1 MAFADDMVVDHN
13 VLLHQDQ
20 EDQDILSEFLD
31 QRVFDSVNP
40 NSPVNANG
48 TNTPY
53 HPDFDAMFLKIKTEN
68 DMLPEEYLKSDL
80 DVSDH
85 LQNTQTDQNYL
96 YSSHDTF
103 DRDSI
108 ANVTPDKLSP
118 KDSSL
123 SVYEMVRK
131 EISKVKFGNPAQKV
145 CPDSLELESPS
156 FLDFSPAAMNAL
168 PYKLNVYDLP
178 TYSRVE
184 TQIKLRFDFS
194 PAPKETLIRIPQDL
208 VSKTKHCLQSPA
220 ETLPDF
226 LKKNML
232 YMDTYVM
239 TSDGKTS
246 CNICKR
252 CIKREQKRASRS
264 KNGCT
269 ESGIADSPNS
279 SMNKNISNMWS
290 DEDMI
295 KKAIIYN
302 SKEVVSFAPPTGLID
317 DPSRGLDFSVRIVC
331 YCRHH
336 KEQEGFKLLFVVK
349 NYLGQVVAKHM
360 LNPIMIMDRKKNQ
373 ASSSKETFKS
383 RVKSEELNGDAG
395 DGSLHP
401 LSPNSIDDSNS
412 EALVNTDTNTD
423 TISHRGT
430 KRKKMSFDDSGN
442 NSGNPMYNGS
452 TGLSPLSN
460 SDTNT
465 SVHNM
470 NFKNGLS
477 MMHKNSVPGT
487 AFPPLIQALPLPRQR
502 LQQLFTM
509 MQQNTNHP
517 MIQKIIPAQGPIR
530 GGIEVTL
537 LGFNFRPGLNVK
549 FGSKNS
555 LATHCWS
562 DTTMVTY
569 LPPAAQ
575 PGQVL
580 VSFESLEHIIPAN
593 QQLIFTYTDDTDRQ
607 LIELALQIVGLKMN
621 GKLEDAKNIAKRIVG
636 SDSQAS
642 SKGNTPPQSTVGGMN
657 QASKE
662 WYDSA
667 HKTVEQLVKSE
678 LTTEEVLINFL
689 SLVDLPNCPIII
701 PNWQLC
707 NNQGQSLLHLATLKK
722 YTHLIKFLI
731 THGCKIDIKDNQG
744 LTPLFFASMCGH
756 RDLMKVFLECKSNW
770 NLKLA
775 NDKVMKDYCDINVLD
790 VFSLLEA
797 ESYTSDELNSINNSG
812 KEADEELTKS
822 YSVDSLNSLFVID
835 YGKHISKMVMESSA
849 EETQDAR
856 NQEVSDQAYDS
867 PTRST
872 FADGYGNDSSD
883 FADSE
888 LESDDSFSDNN
899 RGPFSEPFRRGLYE
913 EDDYDDD
920 YNDYE
925 SSDAVE
931 SESDEEHIGRVETN
945 DSAKKKNLWQKMK
958 NAVFHSE
965 NSDAE
970 LPSYDDLFPFGHSS
984 VGAKP
989 KTQVERRLNLLQS
1002 IEGTLATRVRS
1013 ATEDDAGLASDSSED
1028 MVISYINH
1036 PRKTI
1041 ESDRMLFF
1049 FWLPILVF
1057 IIGLFLYVGITGQ
1070 KVGFVER
1077 FKDMGRN
1084 TLGNFMVGNER
1095 IGRIFRKEAINEASR
1110 AIRG

>member
-13 VLLHQDQ
+13 ILLHQDQ
-20 EDQDILSEFLD
+20 DDQDILSEFLD
-31 QRVFDSVNP
+31 QRVFDSVNST
-40 NSPVNANG
+40 SPVNSG
-48 TNTPY
+48 IQSPY
-53 HPDFDAMFLKIKTEN
+53 HPDFDVMFQKFKPEDN
-68 DMLPEEYLKSDL
+68 MLEEATKVEPEQG
-80 DVSDH
+80 H
-85 LQNTQTDQNYL
+85 NYL
-96 YSSHDTF
+96 YLSHENF
-103 DRDSI
+103 ERDSFV
-108 ANVTPDKLSP
+108 NNTPEKH
-118 KDSSL
+118 SSDDLAL
-123 SVYEMVRK
+123 SVYEQVRK
-131 EISKVKFGNPAQKV
+131 EVSKVKFGNPMQKV
-145 CPDSLELESPS
+145 CPDSLELEDPS
-156 FLDFSPAAMNAL
+156 YLDFSPATMNAL
-168 PYKLNVYDLP
+168 PYKLDVEDLP

-184 TQIKLRFDFS
+184 TQIKLRFAFS
-194 PAPKETLIRIPQDL
+194 PAPKETLVRIPQDL
-208 VSKTKHCLQSPA
+208 VSKTKHCLLSSA
-220 ETLPDF
+220 DTLPDF
-226 LKKNML
+226 LKENML
-232 YMDTYVM
+232 YMETYVM

-264 KNGCT
+264 KTGGVENGI
-269 ESGIADSPNS
+269 SDSPTS
-279 SMNKNISNMWS
+279 ASKSLPNMWS

-302 SKEVVSFAPPTGLID
+302 SKEMVSFAPPTGLID
-317 DPSRGLDFSVRIVC
+317 DPSKSLHFSVRIVC

-336 KEQEGFKLLFVVK
+336 KEQDGFKLLFVVK
-349 NYLGQVVAKHM
+349 NYLGEVVAKHL

-373 ASSSKETFKS
+373 SASKEPSKP
-383 RVKSEELNGDAG
+383 RIKSEDSVGDNN

-423 TISHRGT
+423 TLSGHRGT

-442 NSGNPMYNGS
+442 TSANPMYNGS

-465 SVHNM
+465 SIHNM
-470 NFKNGLS
+470 NPKNSLS
-477 MMHKNSVPGT
+477 LVSKGSVPGSFT
-487 AFPPLIQALPLPRQR
+487 QLVQALPIPRQR
-502 LQQLFTM
+502 LQQLFGM
-509 MQQNTNHP
+509 AQQNNNYP

-562 DTTMVTY
+562 DSTMVTY

-580 VSFESLEHIIPAN
+580 VSFESLEHVIPVN

-636 SDSQAS
+636 SDSQS
-642 SKGNTPPQSTVGGMN
+642 GSNSGTPPQQTNVPGMN

-662 WYDSA
+662 WYDNA
-667 HKTVEQLVKSE
+667 HKAVEQLVKSE
-678 LTTEEVLINFL
+678 LSTEEILINFL

-707 NNQGQSLLHLATLKK
+707 NNQGQSLLHLATLKN

-744 LTPLFFASMCGH
+744 LTPLFFASMCGS
-756 RDLMKVFLECKSNW
+756 RDLMRVFIECKSNW

-775 NDKVMKDYCDINVLD
+775 NDKFLKDYSDINVLD
-790 VFSLLEA
+790 VFSKLEA
-797 ESYTSDELNSINNSG
+797 ESYMSDEVSSVNNSG
-812 KEADEELTKS
+812 REVEEELTKS
-822 YSVDSLNSLFVID
+822 YSVDSLNSLFMID

-849 EETQDAR
+849 EDGQETREA
-856 NQEVSDQAYDS
+856 EVTDIAYETTRPNS
-867 PTRST
+867 P
-872 FADGYGNDSSD
+872 DGYGGDSSD

-888 LESDDSFSDNN
+888 LDSEDSFSDHG
-899 RGPFSEPFRRGLYE
+899 REPLRRPFQSGLHD

-920 YNDYE
+920 YQDYE
-925 SSDAVE
+925 SSDD
-931 SESDEEHIGRVETN
+931 ESDNAHDEDGPVEGP
-945 DSAKKKNLWQKMK
+945 DRPQRKGLWQKMK
-958 NAVFHSE
+958 NAVFHSD

-970 LPSYDDLFPFGHSS
+970 LPSYDDLFPFGHLN
-984 VGAKP
+984 VGEKP
-989 KTQVERRLNLLQS
+989 KTQQERQLNGLQS
-1002 IEGTLATRVRS
+1002 IEGSLATRQRL
-1013 ATEDDAGLASDSSED
+1013 ATEEDAGLTSDSSED

-1036 PRKTI
+1036 PRKTV
-1041 ESDRMLFF
+1041 ESDKMLLFF
-1049 FWLPILVF
+1049 WVPILVS
-1057 IIGLFLYVGITGQ
+1057 IIGLFLYVRLTGQ
-1070 KVGFVER
+1070 PIGFVEK
-1077 FKDMGRN
+1077 FKDMGRD
-1084 TLGNFMVGNER
+1084 TLGNFMVGNEHITR
-1095 IGRIFRKEAINEASR
+1095 VFRKEARKA
-1110 AIRG
+1110 AGALKG

>member
-13 VLLHQDQ
+13 ILLHQDQ

-31 QRVFDSVNP
+31 QRVFDSVNS
-40 NSPVNANG
+40 NSPVNNG
-48 TNTPY
+48 VNSPY
-53 HPDFDAMFLKIKTEN
+53 HPDFDVMFQKLKSEN
-68 DMLPEEYLKSDL
+68 DILPEDPLKGEL
-80 DVSDH
+80 DDNDH
-85 LQNTQTDQNYL
+85 LLQDQNYL
-96 YSSHDTF
+96 YTSHDNF
-103 DRDSI
+103 DKDSF
-108 ANVTPDKLSP
+108 ANDTPDKHSP
-118 KDSSL
+118 KDSTL

-131 EISKVKFGNPAQKV
+131 EVSKVQFGNPSQKV
-145 CPDSLELESPS
+145 CPDTLELDDPS
-156 FLDFSPAAMNAL
+156 YLDFSQETMDAL
-168 PYKLNVYDLP
+168 PYKLEVMDLP
-178 TYSRVE
+178 SYSRVE

-194 PAPKETLIRIPQDL
+194 PAPKETLVRIPQDL
-208 VSKTKHCLQSPA
+208 VSKTKHCLLTP
-220 ETLPDF
+220 EEKLPGF
-226 LKKNML
+226 LKENML
-232 YMDTYVM
+232 YMDTYVL
-239 TSDGKTS
+239 TSDGQTS

-264 KNGCT
+264 KNG
-269 ESGIADSPNS
+269 SVDNGMSDSPS
-279 SMNKNISNMWS
+279 ALNKSLPNMWS

-302 SKEVVSFAPPTGLID
+302 SKEIVSFAPPSGLID
-317 DPSRGLDFSVRIVC
+317 DPSKYLDFSVRIVC

-336 KEQEGFKLLFVVK
+336 KEQKGFKLLFVVK
-349 NYLGQVVAKHM
+349 NYLNQVVAKH
-360 LNPIMIMDRKKNQ
+360 LLSPIMIMDRKKNQ
-373 ASSSKETFKS
+373 STSGKELTKPKI
-383 RVKSEELNGDAG
+383 KSEDCTGDN
-395 DGSLHP
+395 DGSMHP

-423 TISHRGT
+423 TLSGHRGT

-465 SVHNM
+465 SIHNM
-470 NFKNGLS
+470 NSKNGLS
-477 MMHKNSVPGT
+477 VMHKGSVPGS
-487 AFPPLIQALPLPRQR
+487 AFTQLIQALPIPRQR
-502 LQQLFTM
+502 LQQLFGM
-509 MQQNTNHP
+509 MQQNNNHP

-562 DTTMVTY
+562 DSTMVTY

-580 VSFESLEHIIPAN
+580 VSFESLEHVIPVN

-636 SDSQAS
+636 SDSQS
-642 SKGNTPPQSTVGGMN
+642 GSNGGTPPQQSNVSGMN

-662 WYDSA
+662 WYDNA
-667 HKTVEQLVKSE
+667 HKAVEQLVKSE
-678 LTTEEVLINFL
+678 LSTEDILINFL

-707 NNQGQSLLHLATLKK
+707 NNQGQSLLHLATLKN

-744 LTPLFFASMCGH
+744 LTPLFFASMCGS
-756 RDLMKVFLECKSNW
+756 RDLMKVFIECKSNW

-775 NDKVMKDYCDINVLD
+775 NDKVLKDYCDINVLD
-790 VFSLLEA
+790 MFSKLEA
-797 ESYTSDELNSINNSG
+797 ESYMSDDVSSVNNSG
-812 KEADEELTKS
+812 RDVGDEELTKS
-822 YSVDSLNSLFVID
+822 YSVDSLNSLFMID

-849 EETQDAR
+849 EEG
-856 NQEVSDQAYDS
+856 QESRDLETADNAYETTRPNS
-867 PTRST
+867 P
-872 FADGYGNDSSD
+872 DGYGGDSSD

-888 LESDDSFSDNN
+888 LDSDDSFSDHGQ
-899 RGPFSEPFRRGLYE
+899 GPFRKLFANGIYE
-913 EDDYDDD
+913 DDDYDDD
-920 YNDYE
+920 YKDYE
-925 SSDAVE
+925 SSDDE
-931 SESDEEHIGRVETN
+931 SENSDEEHGSNNRPNRPTT
-945 DSAKKKNLWQKMK
+945 KGLWQKMK
-958 NAVFHSE
+958 NAVFHSD

-984 VGAKP
+984 VGEKP
-989 KTQVERRLNLLQS
+989 KTQQERQLNEHQS
-1002 IEGTLATRVRS
+1002 MEGTLANRKRS
-1013 ATEDDAGLASDSSED
+1013 ATEDDAGLTSDSSED

-1036 PRKTI
+1036 PRKTV
-1041 ESDRMLFF
+1041 ESDKMLLF

-1057 IIGLFLYVGITGQ
+1057 IIGLFLYVSITGQ
-1070 KVGFVER
+1070 KVGFVEK
-1077 FKDMGRN
+1077 FKDIGRD
-1084 TLGNFMVGNER
+1084 TIGNFMVGNER
-1095 IGRIFRKEAINEASR
+1095 ITRVFRKEAVNKA
-1110 AIRG
+1110 AGALKG